1 MASKDT
7 KAETNQSQI
16 DVESLFN
23 HEEWQQQAETPGVLE
38 SIGRQLDK
46 SLAANQTGLKAYID
60 DLKLTYEMLKDPDF
74 TLERRTRVVLI
85 IALLYIV
92 SPIDLI
98 PDAIPL
104 IGLLDDILVAGFAI
118 KQTSSELERY
128 RAFKRASLG

>member
-1 MASKDT
+1 
-7 KAETNQSQI
+7 
-16 DVESLFN
+16 
-23 HEEWQQQAETPGVLE
+23 
-38 SIGRQLDK
+38 
-46 SLAANQTGLKAYID
+46 
-60 DLKLTYEMLKDPDF
+60 MLKDPDF